1 MFENGRQ
8 LDSGLV
14 DSVIGV
20 HSIEQHHLQHS
31 GLTLFLPSSLFL
43 KIDEYS
49 TVEFKDNFKELINQ
63 SCVRTSITQQDNL
76 RVNLSKLDSAYNY
89 LFIPILNEIIDSPT
103 TPDTTSVIIV
113 DKANQTLYLFSQKKG
128 RAHNEEFEK
137 LVEIVVRMLKVSI
150 HTVHNWTRHVH

>member
-1 MFENGRQ
+1 MFENGQ
-8 LDSGLV
+8 QFDSGLV

-49 TVEFKDNFKELINQ
+49 TLDQNTRVEFEDDFKELINQ

-89 LFIPILNEIIDSPT
+89 LFIPILNEIRDSPT

-137 LVEIVVRMLKVSI
+137 IVEIVVRMLKVSI
-150 HTVHNWTRHVH
+150 HTVQP